1 MEDKRNRGRRITDRI
16 TEAYYELMK
25 IVAEK
30 YGGNLYIEAK
40 GGVFRLSVMMTGR

>member
-1 MEDKRNRGRRITDRI
+1 
-16 TEAYYELMK
+16 MK